1 MKKYFKVTAKCG
13 HVGRN
18 NYIPMDFFVA
28 ADSGTEAAAAV
39 RQMPRVK
46 HDHKDAIL
54 NVERI
59 SFEAFCRGLH
69 AFREDPFNKCT
80 SIQQQRATVA
90 DLEERIL
97 PELADL
103 PQQWERKSR
112 RNAKKASRYGY
123 GREERVQT
131 GRNFRFDRSEMF
143 A

>member
-28 ADSGTEAAAAV
+28 ADSGKEAAAAV

-46 HDHKDAIL
+46 HDQKDAIL

-59 SFEAFCRGLH
+59 SFEAFCQGLH
-69 AFREDPFNKCT
+69 DFREDPFNRCT

-90 DLEERIL
+90 DIADRIL
-97 PELADL
+97 PELGSL
-103 PQQWERKSR
+103 SWEREPKTR

-123 GREERVQT
+123 DREGRLETKRS
-131 GRNFRFDRSEMF
+131 FRFDRAEML